1 MRANPPPLPLYRGIS
16 EESVAALSFN
26 VSTRFGFITPIDAI
40 PTPDL
45 AVPYAAMAFKKID
58 RHAAANVRGAGYIM
72 TAARE
77 QRTHLLQYSQTP
89 GPL

>member
-1 MRANPPPLPLYRGIS
+1 MTGLFWANKVTPRSLTGMMLRI
-16 EESVAALSFN
+16 
-26 VSTRFGFITPIDAI
+26 TRFGFITPIDAI